1 MALDS
6 GRSEISASMHP
17 LRQLLD
23 WFPDRDFAVLDH
35 GFLPHG
41 RDYSMVV
48 ESALGK
54 DPGRHRVQF
63 THTVV
68 ATYITRV
75 ADDLWQKSWKDIFI
89 NYDEWELAG
98 TPPGFLWGTN
108 WSLADGGIKAV
119 EPSPLADDWSE
130 RLKKPMHHLTL
141 ETDRFSLVLI
151 FHSLRTAKI
160 DDRTDTVSQV
170 IAPVEE

>member
-1 MALDS
+1 MAP
-6 GRSEISASMHP
+6 HP
-17 LRQLLD
+17 LERLLS

-41 RDYSMVV
+41 RDYSLVV

-63 THTVV
+63 THTAV
-68 ATYITRV
+68 ATYVTAV
-75 ADDLWQKSWKDIFI
+75 ADELWQKSWSDTFVD
-89 NYDEWELAG
+89 YDAWERAG
-98 TPPGFLWGTN
+98 TPPGYIWGTN

-119 EPSPLADDWSE
+119 EPSPLAEMWTE
-130 RLKKPMHHLTL
+130 RLGKQMYEVRL
-141 ETDRFSLVLI
+141 ETDRFSLVVV
-151 FHSLRTAKI
+151 FHGLRTAKI
-160 DDRTDTVSQV
+160 DDRTDTISQV

>member
-1 MALDS
+1 MAP
-6 GRSEISASMHP
+6 HP
-17 LRQLLD
+17 LERLLS

-41 RDYSMVV
+41 RDYSLVV

-63 THTVV
+63 THTAV
-68 ATYITRV
+68 ATYVTAV
-75 ADDLWQKSWKDIFI
+75 ADELWQKSWSDTFI
-89 NYDEWELAG
+89 DYDAWERAG
-98 TPPGFLWGTN
+98 TPPGYIWGTN

-119 EPSPLADDWSE
+119 DPSPLAEMWTE
-130 RLKKPMHHLTL
+130 RLGKQMYEVRL
-141 ETDRFSLVLI
+141 ETDRFSLVVV
-151 FHSLRTAKI
+151 FHGMRTAKI
-160 DDRTDTVSQV
+160 DDRTDTISQV